1 MGMLY
6 RTAGS
11 GVQGPG
17 PGGARSSPR
26 EPVRRSAAT
35 AGRVVRRV
43 AGLGLAVGGC
53 FILSR
58 PAAAQAGASQSKP
71 ADSAVVAPDTGSRR
85 PIIAP
90 TTVSGSVRPDSVPG
104 VASSPGT
111 PGGAGSPANGSV
123 NIKTEAAVGGTI
135 AADSIPAFAPTPSAA
150 AATTAAGAPAPAE
163 SRADSLRDSLANVE
177 RLASLYPTTVTV
189 PLDRVAA
196 VVGDEPILWS
206 DVIERINVERAQG
219 LQVPTDSAEQMV
231 LARNVTNELVNEEL
245 LVQKAKDLK
254 VEVADEDVMPAV
266 DDQIKRVRATFS
278 SDAEFRNALKKAGF
292 GNAEEYR
299 KTLIDQQKRQELQRK
314 VIQEMKEDGKL
325 IPVGVS
331 ESDITDAFNKT
342 KSQLPRRPAT
352 VTFRQIMI
360 TPKPT
365 PEDKAAAKA
374 KADSILAELKKN
386 GSSADQFAQM
396 AKRESMD
403 LTTKEQGGDLGW
415 ERRGIMVPEFD
426 RWMFAL
432 APGQLSPVIETVF
445 GFHIIRVNRRQP
457 SEVDASH
464 ILIRWKIDTG
474 DVLRAHQLADS
485 VLAAWKAGA
494 NFDTLVVHF
503 HDPFEEKGALQPF
516 PRDSLPPDYAA
527 AFAGKKAGD
536 FVNPFPV
543 PDRGTGHWK
552 FVIAQILTSDDGGDY
567 TLNDW
572 RVRIHDQLAD
582 ERAIGRLLDE
592 LRKDTYVQIRI

>member
-1 MGMLY
+1 MGTWLQK
-6 RTAGS
+6 RGS
-11 GVQGPG
+11 GVRDPG
-17 PGGARSSPR
+17 SETTQVSAREGARTARVGRIVWRISSF
-26 EPVRRSAAT
+26 
-35 AGRVVRRV
+35 GV
-43 AGLGLAVGGC
+43 ALTGC
-53 FILSR
+53 FLLSR
-58 PAAAQAGASQSKP
+58 RAAAQAGAAQSRP
-71 ADSAVVAPDTGSRR
+71 ADSAAAVPDTGARR
-85 PIIAP
+85 LITVPAP
-90 TTVSGSVRPDSVPG
+90 VSPSVAADSVPG
-104 VASSPGT
+104 AAPASPGAPAIA
-111 PGGAGSPANGSV
+111 PGGNLTITTP
-123 NIKTEAAVGGTI
+123 AAVGGTI
-135 AADSIPAFAPTPSAA
+135 SSDSIPAFAPTAAPAA
-150 AATTAAGAPAPAE
+150 AVAGAPAVTK
-163 SRADSLRDSLANVE
+163 SRADSLQDSLANVQ
-177 RLASLYPTTVTV
+177 RLALLYPNTVTV

-219 LQVPTDSAEQMV
+219 LQVPTDSAAQMV

-245 LVQKAKDLK
+245 LVQKAKELK
-254 VEVADEDVMPAV
+254 VEVSDDDVMPAV

-299 KTLIDQQKRQELQRK
+299 KTLIESQKRQELQRK
-314 VIQEMKEDGKL
+314 VIQKMKDDGKL

-331 ESDITDAFNKT
+331 EADITQAFDRT

-352 VTFRQIMI
+352 VTFRQIVI

-365 PEDKAAAKA
+365 PEAKAAAKA

-386 GSSADQFAQM
+386 GSNADQFAQM

-485 VLAAWKAGA
+485 VLGAWRAGA
-494 NFDTLVVHF
+494 NFDTLVVRF
-503 HDPFEEKGALQPF
+503 NDPNEEKGSLQPF
-516 PRDSLPPDYAA
+516 PRDSLPPAYAT
-527 AFAGKKAGD
+527 AFAGKKSGD
-536 FVNPFPV
+536 FVDPFPIIYQ
-543 PDRGTGHWK
+543 GTGHPKW
-552 FVIAQILTSDDGGDY
+552 VIAQIVTSDDGGEY
-567 TLNDW
+567 TLADW
-572 RVRIHDQLAD
+572 RQRIHDQLAD

-592 LRKDTYVQIRI
+592 LRKDTYVQLRI